1 MTIKHMSEVE
11 PQELMNGKVLKRVFI
26 SRDEAPTFVMRLF
39 TLQPNA
45 ATPFHSHAWEHEVFV
60 VEGKLKV
67 VCEKGETIVEKDHFV
82 YVAPNELHQFV
93 NVSDGP
99 SSFICVVPKEGEV

>member
-1 MTIKHMSEVE
+1 MTIKRVSEVE
-11 PQELMNGKVLKRVFI
+11 PLSLMNGTVLKRVFI
-26 SRDEAPTFVMRLF
+26 SKDEAPNFVMRLF
-39 TLQPNA
+39 TLQPYG
-45 ATPFHSHAWEHEVFV
+45 ATPFHSHPWEHEVFV

-67 VCEKGETIVEKDHFV
+67 VSEKGETIAEKGCFV

-93 NVSDGP
+93 NVLDEP